1 MPTQRQG
8 LPFHRLRWTEEDARN
23 ALKALEES
31 GKPVSVFAAE
41 HGIDPQR
48 LYSWRRRLGGA
59 ERTTFQEL
67 IVGPTARVSVTGRD
81 APFELVLASGVVIR
95 VPPFFDAA
103 ALQRLLEVVRPADA
117 C

>member
-8 LPFHRLRWTEEDARN
+8 LPFHRLRWTEEDGRN
-23 ALKALEES
+23 ALKALHES

-41 HGIDPQR
+41 HGIDAQR

-67 IVGPTARVSVTGRD
+67 IVGPAARVSVTGRE
-81 APFELVLASGVVIR
+81 ALFELVLTSGVVIR
-95 VPPFFDAA
+95 VPPFFDGA
-103 ALQRLLEVVRPADA
+103 ALQRLLEVLRPAGA

>member
-48 LYSWRRRLGGA
+48 LYCWRRRLGRA
-59 ERTTFQEL
+59 ERTTFREL
-67 IVGPTARVSVTGRD
+67 IVRPTARVSVIGKD
-81 APFELVLASGVVIR
+81 APFELVLASGLHA
-95 VPPFFDAA
+95 PFA
-103 ALQRLLEVVRPADA
+103 
-117 C
+117 

>member
-1 MPTQRQG
+1 MPTKTPGSLFAR
-8 LPFHRLRWTEEDARN
+8 RRWTEQDGRH
-23 ALKALEES
+23 ALAALQRS
-31 GKPVSVFAAE
+31 GKTVGVFAAE
-41 HGIDPQR
+41 HGIDAQR

-67 IVGPTARVSVTGRD
+67 IVRPTARVSVTGGD
-81 APFELVLASGVVIR
+81 APFELVLASGIVIR

-103 ALQRLLEVVRPADA
+103 ALQRLLEVVRPVEA